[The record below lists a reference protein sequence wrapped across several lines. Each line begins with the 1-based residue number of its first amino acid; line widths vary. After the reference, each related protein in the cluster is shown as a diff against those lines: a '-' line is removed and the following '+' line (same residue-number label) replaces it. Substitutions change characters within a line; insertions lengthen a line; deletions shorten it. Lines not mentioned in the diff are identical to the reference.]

1 MRDSRS
7 VTFPL
12 LLAMV
17 VASGCKKPEPVGEQK
32 PAGPAKTAAASSGA
46 PATPPPADD
55 RVDDSLA
62 AAATGTEG
70 PENDEPAPYSGPL
83 LGALFFQTPIY
94 SEPEWPAKDGSKSGN
109 KSKQIGYIRQ
119 GGKVPVKPDPKQ
131 KSNCE
136 GGWYEL
142 VADPAQPGG
151 ANASGGW
158 VCGKYA
164 TLDMNHPKLRH
175 AAHAPFEDRALPYEY
190 GYNTSNGTP
199 LYGSV
204 PSREERIAAEPWL
217 VAPKPKPAPEASSS
231 TLERTA
237 ATSGEGT
244 TTLTAAVS
252 PAPEAAADA
261 GSSPWY
267 MQKYEGKEK
276 PKVTLDDLRG
286 DDSGPVLKRMVR
298 GFFLS
303 LDRPFTSNGSRW
315 YRTTQGVIAPA
326 DRIMGWKQPTDY
338 HGLWNEG
345 SDPAFYTKVLIGNP
359 PKPIAEV
366 DGARPKPGEN
376 GLYGFILT
384 NKGKQYTVS
393 EDQKTVSVS
402 GDLPRFSRAPLTGKT
417 ATIKGSRYDE
427 TSFGY
432 WMKAS
437 EGTHS
442 KPGARPADVGEN
454 EKWID
459 VSIGTQTMVAFVG
472 DKAVF
477 GTIIST
483 GRTSSSDKTQD
494 HPTPTGA
501 WRMREKHIASTMDGD
516 VASDGP
522 YSIEDVP
529 WIQYF
534 NASYAVHGAFWH
546 AEFGHKKSHGCVNMS
561 PVDAKAVFDF
571 TEPKLPR
578 GWHAVW
584 STAERPG
591 TMVVV
596 HD

>member
-1 MRDSRS
+1 MTIMRDSRP
-7 VTFPL
+7 VTL
-12 LLAMV
+12 SLWLILA
-17 VASGCKKPEPVGEQK
+17 AAAGCKSQEQVGETK
-32 PAGPAKTAAASSGA
+32 PNEPTAAAIPSTSAA
-46 PATPPPADD
+46 PATPPPAPDD

-62 AAATGTEG
+62 NAASGTEG
-70 PENDEPAPYSGPL
+70 PESDEPPPYAGPL

-94 SEPEWPAKDGSKSGN
+94 SEPEWPAKDPAKSNN
-109 KSKQIGYIRQ
+109 KSRQIGYIRQ
-119 GGKVPVKPDPKQ
+119 GGKVPVKPEPKV

-142 VADPAQPGG
+142 VD
-151 ANASGGW
+151 GGW

-190 GYNTSNGTP
+190 GYNTANGTP

-204 PSREERIAAEPWL
+204 PSREERLAAEPWL
-217 VAPKPKPAPEASSS
+217 APKPKPTAAPESSGS

-237 ATSGEGT
+237 ATGDGT

-252 PAPEAAADA
+252 PAPE
-261 GSSPWY
+261 SSEATNTPWY

-286 DDSGPVLKRMVR
+286 SDGGPVLKRMVR

-326 DRIMGWKQPTDY
+326 DRVMGWKQPTDY
-338 HGLWNEG
+338 HGLWNE
-345 SDPAFYTKVLIGNP
+345 DLIPAFYSKVLIGKP
-359 PKPIAEV
+359 EKPIAEV
-366 DGARPKPGEN
+366 DPAPPKAGAN

-384 NKGKQYTVS
+384 SKGKQYTVS
-393 EDQKTVSVS
+393 DDEKSVSVS
-402 GDLPRFSRAPLTGKT
+402 GDLPRFSRAPLTGKS
-417 ATIKGSRYDE
+417 AVIKGSRYDE
-427 TSFGY
+427 TTLGY

-437 EGTHS
+437 EGTRT

-454 EKWID
+454 EKWVD
-459 VSIGTQTMVAFVG
+459 VSISSQTLVAFIG

-477 GTIIST
+477 GTIVST
-483 GRTSSSDKTQD
+483 GRTSSDKAQD
-494 HPTPTGA
+494 HPTPPGS
-501 WRMREKHIASTMDGD
+501 WRLREKHIAATMDGD
-516 VASDGP
+516 GASDGP

-529 WIQYF
+529 WIQYYQG
-534 NASYAVHGAFWH
+534 SYALHGAFWH
-546 AEFGHKKSHGCVNMS
+546 AEFGRKKSHGCTNLA
-561 PVDAKAVFDF
+561 PVDAKAMFEF

-584 STAERPG
+584 STPERPG

-596 HD
+596 HE